1 VQIIVREHPSEVAE
15 LAATLVCA
23 QILRRPDSVLGLA
36 TGSTPI
42 PLYDALARMHG
53 AGQADLSRVSSYNL
67 DEYVGL
73 AADHPQS
80 YHAFM
85 WAHLFS
91 RIGIEPGQAHLPNG
105 MAADLSAECARYEG
119 LIAAAG
125 GIDLQILGIGHNGHI
140 GFNEPGDHFSK
151 RACAVDLTGSTI
163 QANRRFFESEDQ
175 VPRRALTMGIGT
187 IFQAREILLI
197 ACGADKAGVIGQTV
211 NGEISPRVPSSVLQ
225 LHPNARLLLDREA
238 ASAL

>member
-1 VQIIVREHPSEVAE
+1 VQIIIREHPPEVAE
-15 LAATLVCA
+15 LAATLVRA
-23 QILRRPDSVLGLA
+23 QILRKPDSVLGLA

-53 AGQADLSRVSSYNL
+53 AGQVDLSRVVSYNL

-91 RIGIEPGQAHLPNG
+91 RIGVAPGQAHLPNG
-105 MAADLSAECARYEG
+105 MAADLSAECERYEG

-125 GIDLQILGIGHNGHI
+125 GVDLQILGIGHNGHI

-151 RACAVDLTGSTI
+151 RTCVAELTESTI
-163 QANRRFFESEDQ
+163 RANRRFFESEDQ

-187 IFQAREILLI
+187 IFRAREILLI
-197 ACGADKAGVIGQTV
+197 AFGAGKAGIIGQTV
-211 NGEISPRVPSSVLQ
+211 NGEISPQVPASVLQ